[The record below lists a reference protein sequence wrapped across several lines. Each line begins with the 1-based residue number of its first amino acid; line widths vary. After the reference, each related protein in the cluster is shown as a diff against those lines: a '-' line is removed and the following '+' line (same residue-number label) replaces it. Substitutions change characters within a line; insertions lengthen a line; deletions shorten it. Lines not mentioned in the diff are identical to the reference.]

1 MFKAAKEFTLGDQVI
16 AEGQEVQNPTVRM
29 KELGLVIEVP
39 DELEVKTEK
48 VKTEKPKK
56 EKKEVKETKEEIKEV
71 TEVLE
76 VKDEILTE
84 DSSDIQ
90 VEKTEE

>member
-56 EKKEVKETKEEIKEV
+56 EKKEAKEV
-71 TEVLE
+71 TEVQETKTETLD

-84 DSSDIQ
+84 DSANVT

>member
-48 VKTEKPKK
+48 VKAEKPKK
-56 EKKEVKETKEEIKEV
+56 EKKETKEV
-71 TEVLE
+71 TEVQETKTETLD

-84 DSSDIQ
+84 DSANVT

>member
-39 DELEVKTEK
+39 DEVEVKTEK
-48 VKTEKPKK
+48 VKAEKPKK
-56 EKKEVKETKEEIKEV
+56 ETKEV
-71 TEVLE
+71 TEVQETKTETLD

-84 DSSDIQ
+84 DSANVT